1 MRILRLPAVE
11 AKTGLKHSSIY
22 DGIKKGTFPPPV
34 PLGPKAVGWVE
45 PEVDD
50 WILSRIAIRD
60 SVAQQTDL
68 KPPQK
73 MTGRGKDCIEPVKMT
88 IIDDSDRIEFREA
101 QER

>member
-22 DGIKKGTFPPPV
+22 EGIKNGTFPPPV

-45 PEVDD
+45 PELDD

-60 SVAQQTDL
+60 SAAQQTDL
-68 KPPQK
+68 KPQK
-73 MTGRGKDCIEPVKMT
+73 MTGRGKDRVEPVK
-88 IIDDSDRIEFREA
+88 IAINDDSDRIRFREA